1 MPLTNNEKTEIKPQ
15 EFAAID
21 LGSNSFH
28 MVIARVVNG
37 ALQVLGRLKQRVHL
51 ADGLDS
57 KNMLSEEAI
66 QRGLSCLALFAER
79 LQGFPAMNVSIVGT
93 HALRQAANAQEFLR
107 RAADII
113 PYPIEIISGHE
124 EARLIFM
131 GVEHTQPEKGR
142 KLVIDIGGGS
152 TELVIGEDFEPML
165 VESRRM
171 GCVSFAQQF
180 FPNGEISEANFKRAR
195 LAAAQKLET
204 LSWEYR
210 IYGWKFALGA
220 SGTIKATHEILVE
233 MGEKD
238 GLITPERLEMLRT
251 QILQFKHVKALSLP
265 GLSEDRQSV
274 LVPGLAILCGI
285 FDALAIKELRLS
297 DGALREGVLYEMEGR
312 FRHQD
317 IRIRTAQ
324 SLATHYN
331 IDREQARRVRETTQ
345 QLYAQWAE
353 QNPNLVHP
361 QLEAILNWA
370 SMLHEVGL
378 GINHSGMHRHSAY
391 ILQNTNLPGFNQE
404 QQLVLSMIVRL
415 HRKAIKLEE
424 LPRLNLFKKK
434 QYLPMMQLLR
444 LATLL
449 NNQRQATTTPES
461 LRLHTDDNY
470 WTLTFPRDFFT
481 NNTLVQLDLERE
493 QEYWLDVTG
502 WKLMIEE
509 EKA

>member
-1 MPLTNNEKTEIKPQ
+1 MLLTENHTDKPQ

-51 ADGLDS
+51 ADGLNSD
-57 KNMLSEEAI
+57 NELSEEAMA
-66 QRGLSCLALFAER
+66 RGMSCLALFAER
-79 LQGFPAMNVSIVGT
+79 LQGFPALNVSIVGT
-93 HALRQAANAQEFLR
+93 HALRQASNAREFLR
-107 RAADII
+107 RAADVI

-165 VESRRM
+165 IESRRM

-180 FPNGEISEANFKRAR
+180 FPGGAISEANFRRAR

-204 LSWEYR
+204 LAWEYR
-210 IYGWKFALGA
+210 IYGWQYALGA
-220 SGTIKATHEILVE
+220 SGTIKATNEILME

-238 GLITPERLEMLRT
+238 GLITPERLDTLCRKVT
-251 QILQFKHVKALSLP
+251 QFKNFKSLSLP
-265 GLSEDRQSV
+265 GLTEERQSV

-317 IRIRTAQ
+317 IRTRTAQ
-324 SLATHYN
+324 SLAEHYN
-331 IDREQARRVRETTQ
+331 IDREQARRVRETTEL
-345 QLYAQWAE
+345 LYTQWAG
-353 QNPNLVHP
+353 QNPSLVHP
-361 QLEAILNWA
+361 QLEAMLKWA

-378 GINHSGMHRHSAY
+378 SINHNGMHRHSAY

-404 QQLVLSMIVRL
+404 QQLLLSLIVRL
-415 HRKAIKLEE
+415 HRKALKLDE

-434 QYLPMMQLLR
+434 HYLPLVLLLR

-449 NNQRQATTTPES
+449 NNQRQATTTPAT
-461 LRLHTDDNY
+461 LRLATDDY
-470 WTLTFPRDFFT
+470 HWTLTFPSDFFSQ
-481 NNTLVQLDLERE
+481 NNLVQLDLERE
-493 QEYWLDVTG
+493 QGYWADVAG
-502 WKLMIEE
+502 WKLTIEE
-509 EKA
+509 EKAG